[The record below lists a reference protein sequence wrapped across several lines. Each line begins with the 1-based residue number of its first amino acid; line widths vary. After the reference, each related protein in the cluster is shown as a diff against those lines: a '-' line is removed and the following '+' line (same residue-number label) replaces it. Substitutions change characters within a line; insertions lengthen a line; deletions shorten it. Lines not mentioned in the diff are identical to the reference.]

1 MPSTPK
7 GLSDEKAARVL
18 VAFREGRT
26 LRQFAMRAGR
36 FDAYCKAHPEYA
48 REALPLLE
56 ETETGL
62 LVVNLKVTN
71 VYNKNIFASTLSD
84 QFRTSS
90 NWRKER
96 QNVCLS

>member
-26 LRQFAMRAGR
+26 LRQFAIRAG
-36 FDAYCKAHPEYA
+36 FDANCKAHPEYA

-62 LVVNLKVTN
+62 LATSRCCRFL
-71 VYNKNIFASTLSD
+71 ASSGRRPVLPRK
-84 QFRTSS
+84 RT
-90 NWRKER
+90 
-96 QNVCLS
+96 